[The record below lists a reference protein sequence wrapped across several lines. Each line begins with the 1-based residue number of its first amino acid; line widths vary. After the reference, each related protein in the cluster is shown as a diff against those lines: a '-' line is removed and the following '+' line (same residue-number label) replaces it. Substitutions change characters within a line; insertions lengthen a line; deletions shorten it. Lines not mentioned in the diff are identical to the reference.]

1 MTVVLLRGTL
11 DRGVAIAAG
20 SAAIVAALLAFV
32 PILKRAPARWIG
44 TQVIAYAVILM
55 VLLGIQRPD
64 EENRRSSRKFA
75 TGLSQYLHDSNLPLM
90 VHALPEDLSF
100 YLPLDL
106 PDADDLPH
114 ALLAVDHSPKDPP
127 ENLQTLSEILGDATV
142 IDARPIAAPQRGRA
156 RGGGD
161 CSR

>member
-1 MTVVLLRGTL
+1 
-11 DRGVAIAAG
+11 
-20 SAAIVAALLAFV
+20 
-32 PILKRAPARWIG
+32 
-44 TQVIAYAVILM
+44 
-55 VLLGIQRPD
+55 
-64 EENRRSSRKFA
+64 
-75 TGLSQYLHDSNLPLM
+75 M

-142 IDARPIAAPQRGRA
+142 IDARPIALPGVDAQGRW
-156 RGGGD
+156 RLFEVTLL
-161 CSR
+161 RTENRI